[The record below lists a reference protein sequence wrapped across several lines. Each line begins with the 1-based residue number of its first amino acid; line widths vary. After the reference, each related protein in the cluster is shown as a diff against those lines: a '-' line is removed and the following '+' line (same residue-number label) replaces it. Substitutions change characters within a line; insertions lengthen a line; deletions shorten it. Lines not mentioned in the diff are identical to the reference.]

1 MAALPDAR
9 AARPPRAPRR
19 GFALVS
25 LRGRC
30 TLAPAMGDEPSQPLR
45 DGRYV
50 VTRALGEG
58 AQGHTLEAVDKRLGK
73 LVAIKRFQ
81 IRGASSWKGVEL
93 AEREARVLAS
103 LSHPSLPAYLDHF
116 EEDGALFLVMEK
128 IDGESL
134 GAMRRRRAVLGRDEV
149 VRFLR
154 DASGVLDYLHGR
166 APPVIHRDIK
176 PNNVIRRP
184 DGSFAIVDFGAVR
197 DRLRPEGGSTVV
209 GTFGYMAP
217 EQFQGRALPASD
229 VYAVGATALCLLT
242 GEEPENLPHRGLAID
257 VPAALGGR
265 ADPRLVRAL
274 SAMLEP
280 DPERRAAR
288 LAPLLAELDAGVAP
302 SERPRAGRPSERDA
316 RKAYSDAREAERDAR
331 KAYRDARKA
340 ARRAHEQERRPRGP
354 EGAVAPRRGL
364 DGLPFVGA
372 MFGLTVARNAVGLA
386 LGVVVTTVL
395 TLLTLVFGR
404 VLREQAAP
412 SVRRAGRVAELAL
425 LRATRVVRGRPA
437 PDGAAQRAQGAAG
450 RGRVGDQEPPG
461 RSRIHDVDLDE
472 AQDEELGDI
481 EADERARSSAA
492 SRPSRTGK
500 R

>member
-1 MAALPDAR
+1 MSA
-9 AARPPRAPRR
+9 
-19 GFALVS
+19 
-25 LRGRC
+25 
-30 TLAPAMGDEPSQPLR
+30 EPSQALR

-50 VTRALGEG
+50 ITRVLGEG
-58 AQGHTLEAVDKRLGK
+58 AQGHTLEAVDKRVGK

-103 LSHPSLPAYLDHF
+103 LSHPSLPAYIDHF
-116 EEDGALFLVMEK
+116 EEDGALYLVMEK

-134 GAMRRRRAVLGRDEV
+134 GAVRRRRAVLGRDEI

-288 LAPLLAELDAGVAP
+288 IAPLLAELDAGGAP
-302 SERPRAGRPSERDA
+302 PERPRAGHAAAGATER
-316 RKAYSDAREAERDAR
+316 EAR
-331 KAYRDARKA
+331 KAYRDARQVYRDARKA
-340 ARRAHEQERRPRGP
+340 ERRARKEEQRARRQEGRSTPW
-354 EGAVAPRRGL
+354 RGL
-364 DGLPFVGA
+364 DGLPLVGA
-372 MFGLTVARNAVGLA
+372 MFGLTVARIAVGLA
-386 LGVVVTTVL
+386 LGVIVPTVL
-395 TLLTLVFGR
+395 TLLSLVFGR
-404 VLREQAAP
+404 VLREEAAP
-412 SVRRAGRVAELAL
+412 NVRRAGRVAELAL
-425 LRATRVVRGRPA
+425 LRAMRAVRGRPA
-437 PDGAAQRAQGAAG
+437 PPDAAEQGHGAGA
-450 RGRVGDQEPPG
+450 RVRVDEQEPAG
-461 RSRIHDVDLDE
+461 RSRFHDDLDE
-472 AQDEELGDI
+472 EFDELDDVH
-481 EADERARSSAA
+481 ADERARSDAA
-492 SRPSRTGK
+492 SRPSRTAK

>member
-1 MAALPDAR
+1 M
-9 AARPPRAPRR
+9 
-19 GFALVS
+19 S
-25 LRGRC
+25 S
-30 TLAPAMGDEPSQPLR
+30 EPGQALR

-50 VTRALGEG
+50 ITRALGEG

-93 AEREARVLAS
+93 AEREARVLSS
-103 LSHPSLPAYLDHF
+103 LSHPSLPAYFDHF

-134 GAMRRRRAVLGRDEV
+134 GAMRRRRAVLGRDEI

-217 EQFQGRALPASD
+217 EQFQGRALAASD
-229 VYAVGATALCLLT
+229 VYAVGATAMCLLT

-265 ADPRLVRAL
+265 ADPRLVKAL

-280 DPERRAAR
+280 DPDRRAAR
-288 LAPLLAELDAGVAP
+288 IAPLLEGLGGGGAP
-302 SERPRAGRPSERDA
+302 PERSRAGEPAGGPAGRKEERRGRKEERRA
-316 RKAYSDAREAERDAR
+316 RKRERKEERRAR
-331 KAYRDARKA
+331 KHGYRV
-340 ARRAHEQERRPRGP
+340 RP
-354 EGAVAPRRGL
+354 VRGL
-364 DGLPFVGA
+364 EGLPLVA
-372 MFGLTVARNAVGLA
+372 ALFGLTVARIAVGLA
-386 LGVVVTTVL
+386 LGVIVPTVL
-395 TLLTLVFGR
+395 TLLSIVFGR
-404 VLREQAAP
+404 VLRENAARG
-412 SVRRAGRVAELAL
+412 VRSAGRAAERAL
-425 LRATRVVRGRPA
+425 LRAIRVVRGRPPVDDA
-437 PDGAAQRAQGAAG
+437 GDADPRDEGAAG
-450 RGRVGDQEPPG
+450 RVRVEDQEVGG
-461 RSRIHDVDLDE
+461 RARFRDSDLDLD
-472 AQDEELGDI
+472 AELDDAA
-481 EADERARSSAA
+481 ADEQDRSTAG
-492 SRPSRTGK
+492 PPRTAK

>member
-1 MAALPDAR
+1 
-9 AARPPRAPRR
+9 
-19 GFALVS
+19 
-25 LRGRC
+25 
-30 TLAPAMGDEPSQPLR
+30 MGDEPSQALR

-81 IRGASSWKGVEL
+81 IRGASSWKSVEL

-116 EEDGALFLVMEK
+116 EEDGALFLVMDK

-134 GAMRRRRAVLGRDEV
+134 GAMRRRRAVLGQDDV
-149 VRFLR
+149 VRFLK

-197 DRLRPEGGSTVV
+197 DRMRPEGGSTVV

-265 ADPRLVRAL
+265 ADPHLVRAL

-280 DPERRAAR
+280 DPDRRAAR
-288 LAPLLAELDAGVAP
+288 IAPLLAAIEAGGVAP
-302 SERPRAGRPSERDA
+302 GARRAGEPAEGSAERVA
-316 RKAYSDAREAERDAR
+316 RGGERRAREAERKHDRRAR
-331 KAYRDARKA
+331 KDERKAEKRARKDERR
-340 ARRAHEQERRPRGP
+340 ARRHEGRP
-354 EGAVAPRRGL
+354 AFDRGL
-364 DGLPFVGA
+364 VGPPLVVA
-372 MFGLTVARNAVGLA
+372 LFGLTVARIAVGLA
-386 LGVVVTTVL
+386 LGVIVPTVL
-395 TLLTLVFGR
+395 TLLSLVFGR
-404 VLREQAAP
+404 VLREKAAP
-412 SVRRAGRVAELAL
+412 NVRRAGRVADLAL
-425 LRATRVVRGRPA
+425 RRATRVVRGRPA
-437 PDGAAQRAQGAAG
+437 PDAAAQRGEAAAA
-450 RGRVGDQEPPG
+450 RVRFEEQEAPG
-461 RSRIHDVDLDE
+461 RSRIHDDDVALDDELDE
-472 AQDEELGDI
+472 ALDELDARQGGRTR
-481 EADERARSSAA
+481 AAARPPRAGER
-492 SRPSRTGK
+492 
-500 R
+500 

>member
-1 MAALPDAR
+1 
-9 AARPPRAPRR
+9 
-19 GFALVS
+19 
-25 LRGRC
+25 
-30 TLAPAMGDEPSQPLR
+30 MGAEPSQALR

-50 VTRALGEG
+50 ITRALGEG

-103 LSHPSLPAYLDHF
+103 LSHPSLPTYLDHF

-134 GAMRRRRAVLGRDEV
+134 GAMRRRRAVLGRDEI

-265 ADPRLVRAL
+265 ADPRLVQAL

-288 LAPLLAELDAGVAP
+288 IAPLLAGLDAGGARP
-302 SERPRAGRPSERDA
+302 SDQPRGGRPSERDA
-316 RKAYSDAREAERDAR
+316 RKAYSDAR

-340 ARRAHEQERRPRGP
+340 ARRADKAERRARGP
-354 EGAVAPRRGL
+354 EGDAAPWRGL
-364 DGLPFVGA
+364 DGLPLVGA
-372 MFGLTVARNAVGLA
+372 MFGLTVARIAVGLA
-386 LGVVVTTVL
+386 LGVIVPTVL
-395 TLLTLVFGR
+395 TLLSLVFGR
-404 VLREQAAP
+404 VLREKAAP

-437 PDGAAQRAQGAAG
+437 PDGAVQRDQGAAA
-450 RGRVGDQEPPG
+450 RVRVEEQEDPG
-461 RSRIHDVDLDE
+461 RSRIRDVDLDE
-472 AQDEELGDI
+472 AQGEELDDL
-481 EADERARSSAA
+481 EADEQARSSAA
-492 SRPSRTGK
+492 PRPSRTG
-500 R
+500 RR

>member
-1 MAALPDAR
+1 M
-9 AARPPRAPRR
+9 
-19 GFALVS
+19 S
-25 LRGRC
+25 
-30 TLAPAMGDEPSQPLR
+30 TEPSQALR

-128 IDGESL
+128 IEGESL
-134 GAMRRRRAVLGRDEV
+134 GAMRRRRAVLGRDEI

-257 VPAALGGR
+257 VAAALGGR
-265 ADPRLVRAL
+265 ADPGLVRAL

-288 LAPLLAELDAGVAP
+288 IAPLLAALDAGGGP

-316 RKAYSDAREAERDAR
+316 RTAYRDARKAEREAR

-340 ARRAHEQERRPRGP
+340 ERRARKEDRRARERD
-354 EGAVAPRRGL
+354 EAAAPWRGL
-364 DGLPFVGA
+364 DGLPLAGA
-372 MFGLTVARNAVGLA
+372 LFGLTVARIAVGLA
-386 LGVVVTTVL
+386 LGVVVPTVL
-395 TLLTLVFGR
+395 TLLSLVFGR

-425 LRATRVVRGRPA
+425 RRATRAVRGRPA
-437 PDGAAQRAQGAAG
+437 PDGAAQRDPGAAA
-450 RGRVGDQEPPG
+450 RVRIEDEEAPG
-461 RSRIHDVDLDE
+461 RSRIHDEGDDE
-472 AQDEELGDI
+472 ALDEELDEL
-481 EADERARSSAA
+481 EADGRTRSTAA
-492 SRPSRTGK
+492 SRPSRTGG

>member
-1 MAALPDAR
+1 
-9 AARPPRAPRR
+9 
-19 GFALVS
+19 
-25 LRGRC
+25 
-30 TLAPAMGDEPSQPLR
+30 MGAEPSQALR

-50 VTRALGEG
+50 ITRALGEG

-81 IRGASSWKGVEL
+81 IRGASSWKSVEL

-134 GAMRRRRAVLGRDEV
+134 GAMRRRSAVLGRDDIL
-149 VRFLR
+149 RFLR

-176 PNNVIRRP
+176 PNNVIRRL

-197 DRLRPEGGSTVV
+197 DRMRPEGGSTVV

-257 VPAALGGR
+257 VPAALGDR

-280 DPERRAAR
+280 DPDRRAAR
-288 LAPLLAELDAGVAP
+288 IAPLLSGLEAGGALP
-302 SERPRAGRPSERDA
+302 EASRGGEPEERGARKDERRARKDERKEEKRARKDERREVRRARKEERRARRHEGRPSLD
-316 RKAYSDAREAERDAR
+316 
-331 KAYRDARKA
+331 
-340 ARRAHEQERRPRGP
+340 
-354 EGAVAPRRGL
+354 RGL
-364 DGLPFVGA
+364 VGLPLVA
-372 MFGLTVARNAVGLA
+372 ALFGLTVARIAVGLA
-386 LGVVVTTVL
+386 LGVIVPTVL
-395 TLLTLVFGR
+395 TLLSLVFGR
-404 VLREQAAP
+404 VLREKAAP
-412 SVRRAGRVAELAL
+412 NVRRAGRVADLAL
-425 LRATRVVRGRPA
+425 RRATRAVRGRPE
-437 PDGAAQRAQGAAG
+437 PDAAAERGQAEAA
-450 RGRVGDQEPPG
+450 RVRFEEQEAPG
-461 RSRIHDVDLDE
+461 RSRIHDGDVAL
-472 AQDEELGDI
+472 DEELDEL
-481 EADERARSSAA
+481 EADEQGRAHAG
-492 SRPSRTGK
+492 SRPPRAGE

>member
-1 MAALPDAR
+1 
-9 AARPPRAPRR
+9 
-19 GFALVS
+19 
-25 LRGRC
+25 
-30 TLAPAMGDEPSQPLR
+30 MGAEPSQALR

-50 VTRALGEG
+50 ITRALGEG
-58 AQGHTLEAVDKRLGK
+58 AQGHTLEAVDKRVGK

-103 LSHPSLPAYLDHF
+103 LSHRSLPAYLDHF
-116 EEDGALFLVMEK
+116 EEDGALYLVMEK

-134 GAMRRRRAVLGRDEV
+134 GAMRRRRAVLGRDEI

-280 DPERRAAR
+280 DPDRRAAR
-288 LAPLLAELDAGVAP
+288 IAPLLAELDAGGAP
-302 SERPRAGRPSERDA
+302 PERPRAGHA
-316 RKAYSDAREAERDAR
+316 GGGGAERDAR
-331 KAYRDARKA
+331 EAYRDARKA
-340 ARRAHEQERRPRGP
+340 EREARKVYRDARKAERRARKGEQRARRQEGP
-354 EGAVAPRRGL
+354 SAPWRGL
-364 DGLPFVGA
+364 DGLPLVGA
-372 MFGLTVARNAVGLA
+372 MFGLTVARIAVGLA
-386 LGVVVTTVL
+386 LGVIVPTVL
-395 TLLTLVFGR
+395 TLLSLVFGR
-404 VLREQAAP
+404 VLREEAAP
-412 SVRRAGRVAELAL
+412 SVRKAGRVAELAL
-425 LRATRVVRGRPA
+425 LRAMRAVRGRPA
-437 PDGAAQRAQGAAG
+437 PPDAAQQGHGAG
-450 RGRVGDQEPPG
+450 ARVRIDEQEPAG
-461 RSRIHDVDLDE
+461 RSRFHDDLDE
-472 AQDEELGDI
+472 EFEELD
-481 EADERARSSAA
+481 ERDDPQADERARSDAA
-492 SRPSRTGK
+492 SRPPRTAK

>member
-1 MAALPDAR
+1 MGAEP
-9 AARPPRAPRR
+9 
-19 GFALVS
+19 GQS
-25 LRGRC
+25 LR
-30 TLAPAMGDEPSQPLR
+30 E
-45 DGRYV
+45 GRYV
-50 VTRALGEG
+50 ITRALGEG
-58 AQGHTLEAVDKRLGK
+58 AQGHTLEAIDKRIGK

-242 GEEPENLPHRGLAID
+242 GEEPEDLPHRGLAID

-265 ADPRLVRAL
+265 ADPRLVRVL

-288 LAPLLAELDAGVAP
+288 IAPLLAGLDAGGAP
-302 SERPRAGRPSERDA
+302 AERDA
-316 RKAYSDAREAERDAR
+316 RTAYRDARRAERDAR
-331 KAYRDARKA
+331 KVYRDARKA
-340 ARRAHEQERRPRGP
+340 EKRARKQERRARRH
-354 EGAVAPRRGL
+354 EGRAAPWRGL
-364 DGLPFVGA
+364 DGLPLVA
-372 MFGLTVARNAVGLA
+372 ALFGLTVARIAVGLA
-386 LGVVVTTVL
+386 LGVIVPTVL
-395 TLLTLVFGR
+395 TLLSLVFGR
-404 VLREQAAP
+404 VLREEAAP
-412 SVRRAGRVAELAL
+412 SVRRAGRVAQLAL
-425 LRATRVVRGRPA
+425 LRAMRAVRGRPA
-437 PDGAAQRAQGAAG
+437 PDDAAAQQGQGARDGPARVRVDEPEAAG
-450 RGRVGDQEPPG
+450 R
-461 RSRIHDVDLDE
+461 SRFHDDLDAELE
-472 AQDEELGDI
+472 ALDDL
-481 EADERARSSAA
+481 EADERARSEAA
-492 SRPSRTGK
+492 PRPPRAAK

>member
-1 MAALPDAR
+1 MGAEP
-9 AARPPRAPRR
+9 
-19 GFALVS
+19 GQS
-25 LRGRC
+25 LR
-30 TLAPAMGDEPSQPLR
+30 E
-45 DGRYV
+45 GRYV
-50 VTRALGEG
+50 ITRPLGEG
-58 AQGHTLEAVDKRLGK
+58 AQGHTLEAVDKRVGK

-134 GAMRRRRAVLGRDEV
+134 GAMRRRRAVLGRDEI

-257 VPAALGGR
+257 VSAALGGR
-265 ADPRLVRAL
+265 ADPRLVQVL

-288 LAPLLAELDAGVAP
+288 IAPLLAGLDAGGAP
-302 SERPRAGRPSERDA
+302 PERPRAA
-316 RKAYSDAREAERDAR
+316 RAAGPPAETDAR
-331 KAYRDARKA
+331 KAYRDARRAERDARKVYRD
-340 ARRAHEQERRPRGP
+340 ARRAEKRARKAERRARRH
-354 EGAVAPRRGL
+354 EGHAAPWRGL
-364 DGLPFVGA
+364 DGLPLVA
-372 MFGLTVARNAVGLA
+372 ALLGLTVARIAVGLA
-386 LGVVVTTVL
+386 LGVIVPTVL
-395 TLLTLVFGR
+395 TLLSLVFGR
-404 VLREQAAP
+404 VLREEAAP
-412 SVRRAGRVAELAL
+412 SVRRAGRAAQIAL
-425 LRATRVVRGRPA
+425 LRAARAVRGRPA
-437 PDGAAQRAQGAAG
+437 PDDAAARQGEGARDGAARVRVDEPEAAG
-450 RGRVGDQEPPG
+450 R
-461 RSRIHDVDLDE
+461 SRFQDDLDAELE
-472 AQDEELGDI
+472 ALDAL
-481 EADERARSSAA
+481 EADERARSEAA
-492 SRPSRTGK
+492 PRPPRAAK

>member
-1 MAALPDAR
+1 
-9 AARPPRAPRR
+9 
-19 GFALVS
+19 
-25 LRGRC
+25 
-30 TLAPAMGDEPSQPLR
+30 MGAEPSQALR

-50 VTRALGEG
+50 TTRALGEG

-81 IRGASSWKGVEL
+81 IRGASSWKSVEL

-103 LSHPSLPAYLDHF
+103 LSHPSLPGYLDHF

-128 IDGESL
+128 IEGESL
-134 GAMRRRRAVLGRDEV
+134 GAMRRRRAVLGRDDIL
-149 VRFLR
+149 RFLR

-197 DRLRPEGGSTVV
+197 DRMRPEGGSTVV

-280 DPERRAAR
+280 DPDRRAAR
-288 LAPLLAELDAGVAP
+288 IAPLLSGLEAGGARPETARAGEPAERGPRKEEKRARKD
-302 SERPRAGRPSERDA
+302 ERKEEKRARKEERRARRHEGRPSLD
-316 RKAYSDAREAERDAR
+316 
-331 KAYRDARKA
+331 
-340 ARRAHEQERRPRGP
+340 
-354 EGAVAPRRGL
+354 RGL
-364 DGLPFVGA
+364 VGLPLVA
-372 MFGLTVARNAVGLA
+372 ALFGLTVARIAVGVA
-386 LGVVVTTVL
+386 LGVIVPTVL
-395 TLLTLVFGR
+395 TLLSLVFGR
-404 VLREQAAP
+404 VLREKAAP
-412 SVRRAGRVAELAL
+412 NVRRAGRVADLAL
-425 LRATRVVRGRPA
+425 RRATRVVRGHPA
-437 PDGAAQRAQGAAG
+437 PDDAAQRGQAAAA
-450 RGRVGDQEPPG
+450 RVRFEEQEAPG
-461 RSRIHDVDLDE
+461 RSRIHDGDVAL
-472 AQDEELGDI
+472 DEEL
-481 EADERARSSAA
+481 DEELDEPGRTHAA
-492 SRPSRTGK
+492 SRPPRRGE

>member
-1 MAALPDAR
+1 MSA
-9 AARPPRAPRR
+9 
-19 GFALVS
+19 
-25 LRGRC
+25 
-30 TLAPAMGDEPSQPLR
+30 EPSQALR

-50 VTRALGEG
+50 ITRALGEG
-58 AQGHTLEAVDKRLGK
+58 AQGHTLEAVDKRVGK

-116 EEDGALFLVMEK
+116 EEDGALYLVMEK

-134 GAMRRRRAVLGRDEV
+134 GAVRRRRAVLGRDEI

-265 ADPRLVRAL
+265 ADPRLARAL

-288 LAPLLAELDAGVAP
+288 IAPLLAELDAGGAP
-302 SERPRAGRPSERDA
+302 PERPRAGHAAAGATER
-316 RKAYSDAREAERDAR
+316 EAR
-331 KAYRDARKA
+331 KAYRDARKVYRDA
-340 ARRAHEQERRPRGP
+340 RKAERRARKEEQRARRQEGGSTPW
-354 EGAVAPRRGL
+354 RGL
-364 DGLPFVGA
+364 DGLPLVGA
-372 MFGLTVARNAVGLA
+372 MFGLTVARIAVGLA
-386 LGVVVTTVL
+386 LGVIVPTVL
-395 TLLTLVFGR
+395 TLLSLVFGR
-404 VLREQAAP
+404 VLREEAAP
-412 SVRRAGRVAELAL
+412 NVRRAGRVAQLAL
-425 LRATRVVRGRPA
+425 LRAMRAVRGRPA
-437 PDGAAQRAQGAAG
+437 PPDAAEQGHGAGA
-450 RGRVGDQEPPG
+450 RVRVDEQEPAG
-461 RSRIHDVDLDE
+461 RSRFHDDLDE
-472 AQDEELGDI
+472 EFEELDDAQ
-481 EADERARSSAA
+481 ADDRARSDAA
-492 SRPSRTGK
+492 SRPSRTAK

>member
-1 MAALPDAR
+1 
-9 AARPPRAPRR
+9 
-19 GFALVS
+19 
-25 LRGRC
+25 
-30 TLAPAMGDEPSQPLR
+30 MGAEPSQTLR

-58 AQGHTLEAVDKRLGK
+58 AQGHTLESIDKRLGK

-81 IRGASSWKGVEL
+81 IRGASSWKSVEL

-128 IDGESL
+128 IEGESL
-134 GAMRRRRAVLGRDEV
+134 GAMRRRRATLGQDDIL
-149 VRFLR
+149 RFLR

-197 DRLRPEGGSTVV
+197 DRMRPEGGSTVV

-265 ADPRLVRAL
+265 GDPRLVRAL

-280 DPERRAAR
+280 DPDRRAAR
-288 LAPLLAELDAGVAP
+288 IAPLLAGLEAGGARP
-302 SERPRAGRPSERDA
+302 ETPRAGEPVEGSAERGSRKEEKRA
-316 RKAYSDAREAERDAR
+316 RKDERRAR
-331 KAYRDARKA
+331 KD
-340 ARRAHEQERRPRGP
+340 ARRARKDERRARRH
-354 EGAVAPRRGL
+354 EGRPSLDRGL
-364 DGLPFVGA
+364 VGPPLLVA
-372 MFGLTVARNAVGLA
+372 LFGLTVARIAVGLA
-386 LGVVVTTVL
+386 LGVIVPTVL
-395 TLLTLVFGR
+395 TLLSLVFGR
-404 VLREQAAP
+404 VLREKAAP
-412 SVRRAGRVAELAL
+412 NVRRAGRVADLAL
-425 LRATRVVRGRPA
+425 RRATRVVRGRPA
-437 PDGAAQRAQGAAG
+437 PDAAAERGEGAAA
-450 RGRVGDQEPPG
+450 RVRFEEQDAPG
-461 RSRIHDVDLDE
+461 RSRIHDDDDAL
-472 AQDEELGDI
+472 DEELD
-481 EADERARSSAA
+481 ELDVDERGRTHSA
-492 SRPSRTGK
+492 SRPPRTGE

>member
-1 MAALPDAR
+1 
-9 AARPPRAPRR
+9 
-19 GFALVS
+19 
-25 LRGRC
+25 
-30 TLAPAMGDEPSQPLR
+30 MGAEQGQSLR

-50 VTRALGEG
+50 ITRALGEG
-58 AQGHTLEAVDKRLGK
+58 AQGHTLEAVDKRVGK
-73 LVAIKRFQ
+73 LVAIKRLQ

-134 GAMRRRRAVLGRDEV
+134 GAMRRRRAVLGRDEI

-288 LAPLLAELDAGVAP
+288 IAPLLAGLDAGGAP
-302 SERPRAGRPSERDA
+302 AERPRAGSAAGPS
-316 RKAYSDAREAERDAR
+316 AERDAR
-331 KAYRDARKA
+331 AAYRDARKA
-340 ARRAHEQERRPRGP
+340 EREARRAYRDARKAERRARKEEKRARRREGP
-354 EGAVAPRRGL
+354 SAPWRGL
-364 DGLPFVGA
+364 DGLPLVA
-372 MFGLTVARNAVGLA
+372 ALFGLTVARIAVGLA
-386 LGVVVTTVL
+386 LGVIVPTVL
-395 TLLTLVFGR
+395 TLLSLVFGR
-404 VLREQAAP
+404 VLREEAAP
-412 SVRRAGRVAELAL
+412 SVRKAGRVAELAL
-425 LRATRVVRGRPA
+425 LRAMRAVRGRPAGPA
-437 PDGAAQRAQGAAG
+437 PDGAAQQGQGAGDGPA
-450 RGRVGDQEPPG
+450 RVRVDEPEAPG
-461 RSRIHDVDLDE
+461 RSRFHDDLDAELE
-472 AQDEELGDI
+472 ALDDL
-481 EADERARSSAA
+481 EADERARDA
-492 SRPSRTGK
+492 SRPPRAAK

>member
-1 MAALPDAR
+1 MGAEP
-9 AARPPRAPRR
+9 
-19 GFALVS
+19 GQS
-25 LRGRC
+25 LR
-30 TLAPAMGDEPSQPLR
+30 E
-45 DGRYV
+45 GRYV
-50 VTRALGEG
+50 ITRALGEG
-58 AQGHTLEAVDKRLGK
+58 AQGHTLEAIDKRVGK

-134 GAMRRRRAVLGRDEV
+134 GAMRRRRAVLGRDEI
-149 VRFLR
+149 VRFLE

-242 GEEPENLPHRGLAID
+242 GEEPEDLPHRGLAID

-265 ADPRLVRAL
+265 ADPRLVRVL

-288 LAPLLAELDAGVAP
+288 IAPLLAGLDAGGAP
-302 SERPRAGRPSERDA
+302 PARPRADRAAGPPAERDA
-316 RKAYSDAREAERDAR
+316 REAYRDARRAERDAR
-331 KAYRDARKA
+331 KVYRDARRAEKRVRKEE
-340 ARRAHEQERRPRGP
+340 RRASRHEGR
-354 EGAVAPRRGL
+354 AAPWRGL
-364 DGLPFVGA
+364 DGLPLVA
-372 MFGLTVARNAVGLA
+372 ALFGLTVARIAVGLA
-386 LGVVVTTVL
+386 LGVIVPTVL
-395 TLLTLVFGR
+395 TLLSLVFGR
-404 VLREQAAP
+404 VLREEAAP
-412 SVRRAGRVAELAL
+412 SVRRAGRVADLAL
-425 LRATRVVRGRPA
+425 RRAMRAVRGRPA
-437 PDGAAQRAQGAAG
+437 PDDVAAQQGQGAHDSAA
-450 RGRVGDQEPPG
+450 RVRVDEPEASG
-461 RSRIHDVDLDE
+461 RSRFHDDLDAELE
-472 AQDEELGDI
+472 ALDDL
-481 EADERARSSAA
+481 EADERARSEAA
-492 SRPSRTGK
+492 PRPPRAAK

>member
-1 MAALPDAR
+1 
-9 AARPPRAPRR
+9 
-19 GFALVS
+19 
-25 LRGRC
+25 
-30 TLAPAMGDEPSQPLR
+30 MGAEPSQALR

-50 VTRALGEG
+50 ITRALGEG

-81 IRGASSWKGVEL
+81 VRGAASWKGVEL

-134 GAMRRRRAVLGRDEV
+134 GAMRRRRAVLGRDEIL
-149 VRFLR
+149 RFLR

-176 PNNVIRRP
+176 PSNVIRRP

-197 DRLRPEGGSTVV
+197 DRMRPEGGSTVV

-265 ADPRLVRAL
+265 ADPRLVQAL
-274 SAMLEP
+274 TAMLEP
-280 DPERRAAR
+280 DPDRRAAR
-288 LAPLLAELDAGVAP
+288 IAPLLAGLDAGGAP
-302 SERPRAGRPSERDA
+302 PGRPRAGPAAERDA
-316 RKAYSDAREAERDAR
+316 RKAYSDARKAERDAR
-331 KAYRDARKA
+331 KVYRDARRAERRARKA
-340 ARRAHEQERRPRGP
+340 EKRARRQEGHG
-354 EGAVAPRRGL
+354 EHWRGL
-364 DGLPFVGA
+364 DGLPLVGA
-372 MFGLTVARNAVGLA
+372 LFGLTVARIAVGLA
-386 LGVVVTTVL
+386 LGVVVPTVL
-395 TLLTLVFGR
+395 TLLSLVFGR
-404 VLREQAAP
+404 VLREEAAP
-412 SVRRAGRVAELAL
+412 SVRRAGRAAQLAL
-425 LRATRVVRGRPA
+425 LRATRAVRGRPA
-437 PDGAAQRAQGAAG
+437 PEGAAQHGAQHGPHHDHGAPARVRIDEQEAARRA
-450 RGRVGDQEPPG
+450 
-461 RSRIHDVDLDE
+461 RIHDDLD
-472 AQDEELGDI
+472 DELDDL
-481 EADERARSSAA
+481 EADERAGSDAA
-492 SRPSRTGK
+492 SRPPRAAK

>member
-1 MAALPDAR
+1 
-9 AARPPRAPRR
+9 
-19 GFALVS
+19 
-25 LRGRC
+25 
-30 TLAPAMGDEPSQPLR
+30 MGAEPSQALR

-50 VTRALGEG
+50 ITRALGEG

-81 IRGASSWKGVEL
+81 IRGASSWKSVEL

-103 LSHPSLPAYLDHF
+103 LSHPSLPGYLDHF

-128 IDGESL
+128 IEGESL
-134 GAMRRRRAVLGRDEV
+134 GAMRRRRAVLGRDDIL
-149 VRFLR
+149 RFLR

-197 DRLRPEGGSTVV
+197 DRMRPEGGSTVV

-257 VPAALGGR
+257 VPAALGDR

-280 DPERRAAR
+280 DPDRRAAR
-288 LAPLLAELDAGVAP
+288 IAPLLSGLEAGGA
-302 SERPRAGRPSERDA
+302 RPETARAGEPAEGSAGRGA
-316 RKAYSDAREAERDAR
+316 RKEERRTRKEEKRAR
-331 KAYRDARKA
+331 KEERR
-340 ARRAHEQERRPRGP
+340 ARRHEGSPSLD
-354 EGAVAPRRGL
+354 RGL
-364 DGLPFVGA
+364 VGLPLVA
-372 MFGLTVARNAVGLA
+372 ALFGLTVARIAVGVA
-386 LGVVVTTVL
+386 LGVIVPTVL
-395 TLLTLVFGR
+395 TLLSLVFGR
-404 VLREQAAP
+404 VLREKAAP
-412 SVRRAGRVAELAL
+412 NVRRAGRVADLAL
-425 LRATRVVRGRPA
+425 RRATRVVRGRPA
-437 PDGAAQRAQGAAG
+437 PEDAAQRGQAAAA
-450 RGRVGDQEPPG
+450 RVRFEEQEAPG
-461 RSRIHDVDLDE
+461 RSRIHDGDVPL
-472 AQDEELGDI
+472 DEEL
-481 EADERARSSAA
+481 DEELDEPGRSHAA
-492 SRPSRTGK
+492 SRPPRAGE